1 VAIVSGGR
9 FSAAAICAVL
19 LAAMPAAAGQAPPQA
34 RWRPLVKLPGIVD
47 VVGPRADGR
56 LVVATRKGL
65 FLFRPGRSPQAFA
78 RGYVPAGGEPY
89 VALSPGRRLPRA
101 GCAFVRDDVYALDA
115 DATPGVVRIDGSG
128 QAYRVADF
136 PAGTFPSGIAF
147 DGVGAFG
154 HRLVVTAVV
163 GETTT
168 LYSID
173 CRGRVT
179 PLTRGGPR
187 VEGGIAVAPRSFGKF
202 AGDLIAPD
210 ERTGRILAFAPRGGV
225 ALVAAS
231 GLPAGGDIG
240 VEGVGFVPPEF
251 GRGAAYFSDLGAPG
265 SPTEGND
272 SLLVLRGRDLVRAG
286 LVAGELVAATE
297 AGAKTV
303 AVRCTGRCTVRQV
316 AAGPEN
322 AHGEGHVTFV
332 PGR

>member
-1 VAIVSGGR
+1 
-9 FSAAAICAVL
+9 
-19 LAAMPAAAGQAPPQA
+19 
-34 RWRPLVKLPGIVD
+34 
-47 VVGPRADGR
+47 
-56 LVVATRKGL
+56 
-65 FLFRPGRSPQAFA
+65 
-78 RGYVPAGGEPY
+78 
-89 VALSPGRRLPRA
+89 
-101 GCAFVRDDVYALDA
+101 
-115 DATPGVVRIDGSG
+115 
-128 QAYRVADF
+128 
-136 PAGTFPSGIAF
+136 
-147 DGVGAFG
+147 
-154 HRLVVTAVV
+154 
-163 GETTT
+163 
-168 LYSID
+168 
-173 CRGRVT
+173 
-179 PLTRGGPR
+179 
-187 VEGGIAVAPRSFGKF
+187 VAPRSFGKF

-210 ERTGRILAFAPRGGV
+210 ERTGRILAFAPTGGV

-303 AVRCTGRCTVRQV
+303 AVRCTAGCTVRQV